1 MDKNDYCLKLNLLI
15 ETLLWTM
22 EQSTSKIEIKIIL
35 SGKGEPKAKIFKHLA
50 PITVKAITNK
60 MPIIGRVNRLNNNT
74 VCILAQIFVGT
85 EKGRTKFTQGDIAL
99 LPLNGSICIFLK
111 DSKSIRPMN
120 LIGKIVSD
128 LEILESSGRGDT
140 ITIKIMDK
148 GDKNTTED
156 TRKG

>member
-1 MDKNDYCLKLNLLI
+1 
-15 ETLLWTM
+15 M
-22 EQSTSKIEIKIIL
+22 EQSTSKIEIRIIVA
-35 SGKGEPKAKIFKHLA
+35 GKGESKAEIFRHFA
-50 PITVKAITNK
+50 PITVNKMTNK
-60 MPIIGRVNRLNNNT
+60 MPLHGRVNRLNNNT
-74 VCILAQIFVGT
+74 VCILAEIVVGT

-120 LIGKIVSD
+120 LIGKIVLN

-148 GDKNTTED
+148 GDKNTAED